1 VAKDSIFRGWQVAER
16 IERGIRR
23 TFAEVGTAREA
34 KRLDALAETI
44 MAKLSERG
52 LHEAKER
59 QRLAQTIAGE
69 VLSRFKADGDLATLP
84 IFRPLASCILDV
96 IDYEGLFALPE
107 ALTDTTPARSALWEA
122 EDKLIATAKASTIS
136 IRP

>member
-59 QRLAQTIAGE
+59 QRLAQTIAG
-69 VLSRFKADGDLATLP
+69 DLATLP